1 MFKKQHRIRIF
12 KGAKQKSFGI
22 CRRGRVDHLEARYVE
37 KPRFCGLAVERSGPH
52 VSARRHADDYVGLLA
67 PAPVDF
73 GEVVDDLVEAD
84 RDEVAELH
92 LHHGFLAGNAQAQ
105 GRANNGR
112 FAQWRVA
119 HAFFAKSLHKS
130 VRHFEH
136 APVLGDVLPHE
147 HKLWKSL
154 HGLPHAFT
162 DGVDQPQIPNA
173 FRRQLGFGGPLGCW
187 HWRKPVPQFR
197 FEVR

>member
-1 MFKKQHRIRIF
+1 M
-12 KGAKQKSFGI
+12 
-22 CRRGRVDHLEARYVE
+22 E
-37 KPRFCGLAVERSGPH
+37 KPRFCGLAVERSGPY
-52 VSARRHADDYVGLLA
+52 VSARRHADDYVGLLS

-92 LHHGFLAGNAQAQ
+92 LHHGFLAGNAQPQ
-105 GRANNGR
+105 GGTYNGR
-112 FAQWRVA
+112 LTQRCVA
-119 HAFFAKSLHKS
+119 HAFLAKSLHKS

-162 DGVDQPQIPNA
+162 DGVNQPQIPSA